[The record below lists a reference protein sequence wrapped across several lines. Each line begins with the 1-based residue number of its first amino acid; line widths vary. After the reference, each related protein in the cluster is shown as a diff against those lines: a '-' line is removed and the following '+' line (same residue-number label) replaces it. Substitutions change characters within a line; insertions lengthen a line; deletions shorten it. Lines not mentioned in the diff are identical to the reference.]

1 MISLIKLLERLPD
14 SGTVFNAGETT
25 PMIKLVFWDGT
36 NGLKDQKKVKE
47 ILRVLERNL
56 KIVRP
61 TYKISP
67 KEVMDTFQYYST
79 TDKLIG
85 NYPKY
90 LFFDSDKKYGT
101 YSVNMKNCRFKSELL
116 KVSKTLEVKQK
127 TV

>member
-1 MISLIKLLERLPD
+1 MIKLSKILNELGPIPQ
-14 SGTVFNAGETT
+14 NAGIGS
-25 PMIKLVFWDGT
+25 PLIKLVFWDDKV
-36 NGLKDQKKVKE
+36 GLKDPKKVKE

-61 TYKISP
+61 TYNISP
-67 KEVMDTFQYYST
+67 SEIMNSFKYFSA

-85 NYPKY
+85 NYPKN
-90 LFFDSDKKYGT
+90 LFFDEKARRGP
-101 YSVNMKNCRFKSELL
+101 YSVNMRNCRFDDELL